1 MRDPIPPRVPKW
13 PFFSG
18 DALLLGAAYFI
29 YARSELPMSSGQ
41 MALAALCVAAG
52 ALFGVVP
59 FLLEYRVMARVVE
72 AAGLTTVI
80 SQVQK
85 LDDLA
90 AEIRSATGQWQ
101 AVQEQADKT
110 VAAAESIAQRMTTEV
125 KSFAEFMQRVNDTEK
140 ANLRLEA
147 EKLRRGEGEW
157 LAILVRV
164 LDHVYALHQA
174 GLRSRQPSLVEQL
187 THFQNACLDAARRV
201 GLAPFSP
208 EPDEPFDTQRHQ
220 AADGD
225 GKAPEGALVSQTLAT
240 GYTFQGRFLRPALVR
255 LRGNEISPQS
265 TADSPQSTVESPQS
279 TTADSAN
286 GGDRQEPLPPEPAE
300 PGPEGR
306 KGEL

>member
-1 MRDPIPPRVPKW
+1 MHDPIRPRLPKW
-13 PFFSG
+13 PFFAG

-29 YARSELPMSSGQ
+29 YARSELPMSQGQ

-52 ALFGVVP
+52 ALFGIVP
-59 FLLEYRVMARVVE
+59 FLLEYRVMARVAE

-85 LDDLA
+85 LEDLA
-90 AEIRSATGQWQ
+90 AEIRNATAQWQ
-101 AVQEQADKT
+101 AVQEQADRT
-110 VAAAESIAQRMTTEV
+110 VDAAQSIAERMTAEV

-140 ANLRLEA
+140 ANLRLEVD
-147 EKLRRGEGEW
+147 KLRRGEGEW

-174 GLRSRQPSLVEQL
+174 GLRSRQPSLMEQL

-220 AADGD
+220 AVDAN
-225 GKAPEGALVSQTLAT
+225 GKAPDGALVSQTLAT

-255 LRGNEISPQS
+255 LRGDEPGQ
-265 TADSPQSTVESPQS
+265 AV

-286 GGDRQEPLPPEPAE
+286 SGGQQEPLALAPPE
-300 PGPEGR
+300 PGPEGM
-306 KGEL
+306 KDGL